1 MILVCC
7 LCWNQRLISII
18 NEFVKLM
25 AQKEREEILDKL
37 KIKESLL
44 TSVLSRAQEMV
55 DEYSKT
61 VQYIDQI
68 KISESIILG

>member
-1 MILVCC
+1 
-7 LCWNQRLISII
+7 
-18 NEFVKLM
+18 M

>member
-1 MILVCC
+1 
-7 LCWNQRLISII
+7 
-18 NEFVKLM
+18 M

-68 KISESIILG
+68 KISESIILGWSQQKNYWQHCS